1 MVTLNMGAVKFTSI
15 KSAYETAKRK
25 QPNLK
30 YITFYM
36 RHRMGMNVQAAMK
49 KPVRKYNKRSNQNE
63 CVA

>member
-1 MVTLNMGAVKFTSI
+1 MVTLSMGAVKFTSI
-15 KSAYETAKRK
+15 KAAYETARKR

-49 KPVRKYNKRSNQNE
+49 KPVRKYRK
-63 CVA
+63 VA